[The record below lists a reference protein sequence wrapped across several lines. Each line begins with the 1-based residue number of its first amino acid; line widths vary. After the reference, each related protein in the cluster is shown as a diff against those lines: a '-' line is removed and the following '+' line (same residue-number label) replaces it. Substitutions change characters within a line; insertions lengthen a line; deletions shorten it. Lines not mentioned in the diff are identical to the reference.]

1 MQTRDIQQL
10 ERLARRVRAHI
21 VRMVGVGKK
30 GHLGGGCSAADIVTA
45 LYFYKMRHDPK
56 NPKWPDRDRLVLSKG
71 HSCLPQYACLAEMG
85 YFPRAELTRVK
96 TLGAMLQGHPE
107 VHRIPG
113 VEATTGSLG
122 QGISI
127 ACGMAAGLK
136 LDGRPGRVYCI
147 LGDGELAEG
156 QVWEAAL
163 GAAFYKLDNLVAI
176 LDNNGLM
183 TNGAIVERYDTTP
196 YAGKWRAFGWHVT
209 EIDGHDMA
217 AIVSALDGVDAI
229 RGRPKMIIARTVKS
243 KGVSFAENRPEFH
256 NGILDADQFAQALR
270 ELEPAGDASVTAVE
284 ECV

>member
-1 MQTRDIQQL
+1 MKQSRDIEEL
-10 ERLARRVRAHI
+10 GRLARMIRAHI

-30 GHLGGGCSAADIVTA
+30 GHLGGGCSSADLVTA
-45 LYFYKMRHDPK
+45 LYFSKMRHDPQ
-56 NPKWPDRDRLVLSKG
+56 NPNWPDRDRFIFSKG
-71 HSCLPQYACLAEMG
+71 HSCLPQYACLAEAG
-85 YFPRAELTRVK
+85 YFPKSELARIK

-107 VHRIPG
+107 VHQVPG

-127 ACGMAAGLK
+127 ACGMAAGLR
-136 LDGRPGRVYCI
+136 LDGRPSRVYCI

-183 TNGAIVERYDTTP
+183 TNGPIVQRYNTTP
-196 YAGKWRAFGWHVT
+196 YVEKWRAFGWHVV

-217 AIVSALDGVDAI
+217 AILNALDAVDAI
-229 RGRPKMIIARTVKS
+229 QGKPKLILAHTTKA
-243 KGVSFAENRPEFH
+243 KGIPFAENRPEFH
-256 NGILDADQFAQALR
+256 NGILTAEQYAQVLL
-270 ELEPAGDASVTAVE
+270 ELEPESVRH
-284 ECV
+284 